1 MKNYVKK
8 YLIFLSIAIFLVAF
22 FTYVILSANE
32 DTIPPLWRNQKQSA
46 LVISQGE
53 YVSLQAEAMDDA
65 SLSKAILSTNE
76 TGEWRNETEYSLLWI
91 QPKVYGFDNFG
102 TATYK
107 DGVLYAPSKGNN
119 QVYAV
124 NASNGEIIW
133 NVTVRQCDAS
143 PTIEGDV
150 IYVGECCGPYG
161 EPTPFP
167 RALALNRTT
176 GEIIWQF
183 VEPNNY
189 TWVGSPAIYG
199 DYVYLSLIHI

>member
-32 DTIPPLWRNQKQSA
+32 DTTPPLWRNQKQSA

-143 PTIEGDV
+143 PTIDG
-150 IYVGECCGPYG
+150 
-161 EPTPFP
+161 
-167 RALALNRTT
+167 
-176 GEIIWQF
+176 
-183 VEPNNY
+183 
-189 TWVGSPAIYG
+189 
-199 DYVYLSLIHI
+199 LSLIHI